1 MKYTQHPLSSAFPA
15 MSEQEFQELKDSIEV
30 NGVLNPITIH
40 DNMVIDGWHRYK
52 AANELGMDC
61 PETDLDESI
70 DPRDFVLAQNKNR
83 RHITMAQ
90 LAIAT
95 TEVYK
100 WNPVGRP
107 NNSLLSKELN
117 KTTAELAELSGA
129 SISTIEQAKS
139 VLKNASPEVQEAVKS
154 GKIGLSKATAI
165 SKLPKEKQADAITKA
180 LPKQAPEK
188 PNLTEYYGPD
198 EAELRA
204 NELAEQ
210 ADRETFNKM
219 LEADDALATAYAEI
233 KRLQFL
239 NAQMEIRIAA
249 LMTEKNEAIKDA
261 KRAQA
266 QLDKIKKAQK

>member
-1 MKYTQHPLSSAFPA
+1 
-15 MSEQEFQELKDSIEV
+15 MSDNEFQELKDSIEV
-30 NGVLNPITIH
+30 NGVLNPITIY
-40 DNMVIDGWHRYK
+40 DDMVIDGWHRYK
-52 AANELGMDC
+52 AANELGVDC
-61 PETDLDESI
+61 PESELDEWI

-100 WNPVGRP
+100 WNSVGRP

-139 VLKNASPEVQEAVKS
+139 VLKNATPEVQEAVKS

-198 EAELRA
+198 EQELKA
-204 NELAEQ
+204 NELREQ
-210 ADRETFNKM
+210 ADRELMQKM
-219 LEADDALATAYAEI
+219 LDADDALALAHAENI
-233 KRLQFL
+233 RLNHL
-239 NAQMEIRIAA
+239 VAQLQIRISV
-249 LMTEKNEAIKDA
+249 LMREKNSAIDMVKEYQA
-261 KRAQA
+261 KE
-266 QLDKIKKAQK
+266 KKAKK